1 MGIRRI
7 QVQREAD
14 MPSNVAATPGILFFF
29 RIFFSSVTELQFSK
43 NRIIFFKS
51 QNLTF

>member
-14 MPSNVAATPGILFFF
+14 MPSNVAATPGILFLLEFL
-29 RIFFSSVTELQFSK
+29 SV
-43 NRIIFFKS
+43 
-51 QNLTF
+51 